1 MFFKL
6 FIYNTA
12 YHLPKKIIHDHLPLG
27 VRLAQNTMHLL
38 VYVIVVAAFTLKT
51 PVQEDT
57 AKGIQF
63 SPLFLKNTFPIDS
76 LVKYHSDLNMQ
87 PSNFSHLRV

>member
-1 MFFKL
+1 MIFKL
-6 FIYNTA
+6 FTYNTA
-12 YHLPKKIIHDHLPLG
+12 YHLPKKIIQDHLLLG
-27 VRLAQNTMHLL
+27 VRLAQNTTSF
-38 VYVIVVAAFTLKT
+38 VYVVVVAAFTLKT

-63 SPLFLKNTFPIDS
+63 SPLFLKNTFLIDS

>member
-1 MFFKL
+1 MIFKFFT
-6 FIYNTA
+6 YNTA
-12 YHLPKKIIHDHLPLG
+12 YHLPKKIIQDHLLLG
-27 VRLAQNTMHLL
+27 VRLAQNTTSF
-38 VYVIVVAAFTLKT
+38 VYVVVVAAFTLKT

-57 AKGIQF
+57 AKGTK
-63 SPLFLKNTFPIDS
+63 KNTFPIDS

>member
-27 VRLAQNTMHLL
+27 VRLAQNTTSF

-57 AKGIQF
+57 AKGTK
-63 SPLFLKNTFPIDS
+63 KNTFPIDS

>member
-1 MFFKL
+1 MIFKL
-6 FIYNTA
+6 FTYNTA
-12 YHLPKKIIHDHLPLG
+12 YHLPKKIIQDHLLLG
-27 VRLAQNTMHLL
+27 VRLAQNTTSF
-38 VYVIVVAAFTLKT
+38 VYVVVVAAFTLKT

-57 AKGIQF
+57 AKGTK
-63 SPLFLKNTFPIDS
+63 KNTFPIDS

>member
-12 YHLPKKIIHDHLPLG
+12 YHLPKKIIHDHLPLE
-27 VRLAQNTMHLL
+27 VLAQNTTSF

>member
-1 MFFKL
+1 MFLKL

-27 VRLAQNTMHLL
+27 VRLAQNTTSF